1 MSSLQAKK
9 ISFLTRIA
17 SKSAS
22 RDTLPPPPPP
32 PGSVGGWPPVLVML
46 VEVVA
51 VALLVLAGGLAD
63 GADHGGV
70 VQVSGLHVLHQVV
83 LLLGGVEA
91 DTALPQAAA
100 HTAAQPADQL
110 QDFIYN
116 NNNNIETISMYF

>member
-1 MSSLQAKK
+1 M
-9 ISFLTRIA
+9 THG
-17 SKSAS
+17 
-22 RDTLPPPPPP
+22 PPPP

-70 VQVSGLHVLHQVV
+70 IQVSGLHVLHQVV

-116 NNNNIETISMYF
+116 NNNNIETINMYF